1 MNAVGID
8 VSKGKSTVSVLRPFG
23 EIVVSPFDVYHNPN
37 ELGELVTLL
46 KTLDGD
52 TKIVM
57 EYTGNYYLPIALFLR
72 NNGLFVSV
80 VNPILVKDYSTKS
93 LTVRKVK
100 TDKKDALKL
109 ASFALDRWKELA
121 PFSAQSEDRLL
132 LKSYNR
138 QYNQYNKLKVMLK
151 NNLIAILDQT
161 FPNVNTLFSTPARK
175 SDGHEK
181 WVDFVLKY
189 PHSECISKKTFT
201 AFSKSYLSWCRK
213 FGYNYSEIKAKTVYG
228 FACNCSP
235 SLSFTESTALLVS
248 NAISQLNCLNETLAS
263 LASEMNKI
271 AASLPEYHTVISM
284 FGVGSV
290 LGSQLIAEIGDVSRF
305 SDKKALVGFAGLDA
319 SPFQSGNF
327 NPQSRSI
334 SKRGSASL
342 RKTLFQVMSVILQNA
357 PTDNSVF
364 LFMDKKRSEGKHFYV
379 YMTAAANKFLRI
391 YYARVTEHLNSLK
404 QSA

>member
-8 VSKGKSTVSVLRPFG
+8 VSKGKSTVAVLRPFG
-23 EIVVSPFDVYHNPN
+23 ELVVSPFDVSHNPK
-37 ELGELVTLL
+37 ELSQLVTLL

-52 TKIVM
+52 TKVVM
-57 EYTGNYYLPIALFLR
+57 EYTGIYYLPIALFLR

-80 VNPILVKDYSTKS
+80 VNPILVNDYSTKS

-100 TDKKDALKL
+100 TDKKDSVKL
-109 ASFALDRWKELA
+109 ASFALDRWRELP
-121 PFSAQSEDRLL
+121 PFSAQSEARLL
-132 LKSYNR
+132 LKSFNR
-138 QYNQYNKLKVMLK
+138 QYNQYIKLKVSLK
-151 NNLIAILDQT
+151 NNLISILDQT
-161 FPNVNTLFSTPARK
+161 FPNANTLFSTPARK

-189 PHSECISKKTFT
+189 PHSECISKKSFS

-213 FGYNYSEIKAKTVYG
+213 FGYNFSENKARTVYD
-228 FACNCSP
+228 FACSCSP
-235 SLSFTESTALLVS
+235 SLSLTESTSLLVS
-248 NAISQLNCLNETLAS
+248 NAISQLNCINETLAS

-271 AASLPEYHTVISM
+271 ATTFPEYCTVM
-284 FGVGSV
+284 EMYGVGSV

-305 SDKKALVGFAGLDA
+305 SNKKALVGFAGLDA

-342 RKTLFQVMSVILQNA
+342 RKTLFQVMQVILQNSPA
-357 PTDNSVF
+357 DNAVF
-364 LFMDKKRSEGKHFYV
+364 QFMDKKRSEGKHYFV

-391 YYARVTEHLNSLK
+391 YYARVTEHLNPLCSE
-404 QSA
+404 A

>member
-8 VSKGKSTVSVLRPFG
+8 VSKGKSTVAVLRPFG
-23 EIVVSPFDVYHNPN
+23 EIVASPFDVSHSPK
-37 ELGELVTLL
+37 ELSKLVTLL

-52 TKIVM
+52 TKVVM

-100 TDKKDALKL
+100 TDKKDSLKL
-109 ASFALDRWKELA
+109 ASFALDRWKELS
-121 PFSAQSEDRLL
+121 PFSAQSEARLL

-151 NNLIAILDQT
+151 NNLISILDQT
-161 FPNVNTLFSTPARK
+161 FPCANTLFSTPAK
-175 SDGHEK
+175 KADGHEK

-189 PHSECISKKTFT
+189 PHADCIPKKSFS
-201 AFSKSYLSWCRK
+201 AFSKSYLSWWSK
-213 FGYNYSEIKAKTVYG
+213 FGYNFSERKSRTVYD

-248 NAISQLNCLNETLAS
+248 NAIPQLNCINETLAS

-271 AASLPEYHTVISM
+271 AATLPEYCTVMSM

-290 LGSQLIAEIGDVSRF
+290 LGSQLIAEIGDVTRF
-305 SDKKALVGFAGLDA
+305 SNKKALVGFAGLDA

-334 SKRGSASL
+334 SKRGSDAL
-342 RKTLFQVMSVILQNA
+342 RKTLFQIMSVILQNS
-357 PTDNSVF
+357 PTNNSVF
-364 LFMDKKRSEGKHFYV
+364 QFMDKKRAEGKHYFV

-391 YYARVTEHLNSLK
+391 YYARVTEHLKSL
-404 QSA
+404 QPAV

>member
-8 VSKGKSTVSVLRPFG
+8 VSKGKSTVAVLRPFG
-23 EIVVSPFDVYHNPN
+23 EIIASPFDVSHSPK
-37 ELGELVTLL
+37 ELSELVTLL

-52 TKIVM
+52 TKVVM

-80 VNPILVKDYSTKS
+80 VNPILVKDYNAKS

-109 ASFALDRWKELA
+109 ASFALDRWNELS
-121 PFSAQSEDRLL
+121 PFSARSEARLL
-132 LKSYNR
+132 LKSFNR

-161 FPNVNTLFSTPARK
+161 FPGANTLFSTPARK

-181 WVDFVLKY
+181 WVDFVLKH
-189 PHSECISKKTFT
+189 PHSECISKKSFS

-213 FGYNYSEIKAKTVYG
+213 YGYNFSESKARSVYD

-235 SLSFTESTALLVS
+235 SLSFTDSTALLVS
-248 NAISQLNCLNETLAS
+248 NAISQLNCINETLAS

-271 AASLPEYHTVISM
+271 STTLPEYQTVMSM

-305 SDKKALVGFAGLDA
+305 SNKKALVGFAGLDA

-327 NPQSRSI
+327 NPKSRSI
-334 SKRGSASL
+334 SKRGSAAL
-342 RKTLFQVMSVILQNA
+342 RKTLFQVMSVILQNS
-357 PTDNSVF
+357 PSDNSVF
-364 LFMDKKRSEGKHFYV
+364 QFMDKKRSEGKHFYV

-404 QSA
+404 SVA